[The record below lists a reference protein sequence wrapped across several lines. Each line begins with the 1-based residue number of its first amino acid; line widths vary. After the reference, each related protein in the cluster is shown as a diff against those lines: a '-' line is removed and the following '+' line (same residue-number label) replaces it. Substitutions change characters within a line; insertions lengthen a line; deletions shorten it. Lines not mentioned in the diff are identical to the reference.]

1 MHEKANL
8 IVIRLFCRPIFR
20 SSGQRGSAVGEV
32 ELSHT
37 FTGFS
42 QWHDINLVVGNGWA
56 LRHIVLSFSAKKR
69 QRDNAKCYNQRNA
82 TRRRDKQTGLSTV
95 FYKYSNSVDIFL
107 FYQCFSCNQ
116 MSHNE
121 SSRQFLFNRVS
132 AKRHLTIDTVPVT
145 LLDIHLECDK
155 VKYVELVPILIV
167 TNCL

>member
-1 MHEKANL
+1 MHEKTNL
-8 IVIRLFCRPIFR
+8 IMVRLFCRPIFR

-42 QWHDINLVVGNGWA
+42 QWHDINLDVGNGWA

-107 FYQCFSCNQ
+107 FYQCFSCSTSTKI
-116 MSHNE
+116 MGSYRK
-121 SSRQFLFNRVS
+121 SKFVLFITS
-132 AKRHLTIDTVPVT
+132 M
-145 LLDIHLECDK
+145 LDRDKNDFYICDLK
-155 VKYVELVPILIV
+155 GVKE
-167 TNCL
+167 

>member
-1 MHEKANL
+1 MPEKTNL
-8 IVIRLFCRPIFR
+8 IMISLLCRPIFR

-95 FYKYSNSVDIFL
+95 FYKYSDNEDVFL
-107 FYQCFSCNQ
+107 VLS
-116 MSHNE
+116 NE
-121 SSRQFLFNRVS
+121 SQW
-132 AKRHLTIDTVPVT
+132 KKLTIFV
-145 LLDIHLECDK
+145 
-155 VKYVELVPILIV
+155 
-167 TNCL
+167 

>member
-37 FTGFS
+37 FTGFTY
-42 QWHDINLVVGNGWA
+42 WLDDVNLGVVNGWTV
-56 LRHIVLSFSAKKR
+56 RHTVLSFSAKKR

-95 FYKYSNSVDIFL
+95 FYKYSDNVVAFLVLSNQSQRKKVTIF
-107 FYQCFSCNQ
+107 
-116 MSHNE
+116 
-121 SSRQFLFNRVS
+121 V
-132 AKRHLTIDTVPVT
+132 
-145 LLDIHLECDK
+145 
-155 VKYVELVPILIV
+155 
-167 TNCL
+167 